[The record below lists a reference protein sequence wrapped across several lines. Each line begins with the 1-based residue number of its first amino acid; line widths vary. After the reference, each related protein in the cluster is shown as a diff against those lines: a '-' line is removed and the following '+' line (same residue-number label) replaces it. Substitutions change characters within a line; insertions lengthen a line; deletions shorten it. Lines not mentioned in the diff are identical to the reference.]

1 MYMPI
6 IAVKCSMR
14 GVIVNETQSVIS
26 YRFAE
31 DTERRN
37 HMARKIVSVS
47 EFFEKNNRLLV
58 KFGNSVLKKL
68 SDEALVTAL
77 AEKDPEKLAK
87 VFKLI
92 FELMGE
98 NTQSGSTDSLA
109 ELIGIYRDLGKEGD
123 NEDI

>member
-1 MYMPI
+1 MPI

-37 HMARKIVSVS
+37 HMTRKIVSVP
-47 EFFEKNNRLLV
+47 EFFEKNNRLLI

-68 SDEALVTAL
+68 SDEALITAL

-98 NTQSGSTDSLA
+98 NTQSGSADSLT
-109 ELIGIYRDLGKEGD
+109 ELIGIYRDLGKEDD

>member
-1 MYMPI
+1 
-6 IAVKCSMR
+6 
-14 GVIVNETQSVIS
+14 
-26 YRFAE
+26 
-31 DTERRN
+31 
-37 HMARKIVSVS
+37 MARKIVSVS

-98 NTQSGSTDSLA
+98 NTQSGSADSLA

>member
-1 MYMPI
+1 M
-6 IAVKCSMR
+6 
-14 GVIVNETQSVIS
+14 T
-26 YRFAE
+26 
-31 DTERRN
+31 
-37 HMARKIVSVS
+37 RKIVSVP
-47 EFFEKNNRLLV
+47 EFFEKNNRLLI

-68 SDEALVTAL
+68 SDEALITAL

-98 NTQSGSTDSLA
+98 NTQSGSADSLT
-109 ELIGIYRDLGKEGD
+109 ELIGIYRDLGKEDD